1 MATDPT
7 ETESTPDTP
16 RPRRKSN
23 GSTQSPIPISV
34 DRLLDIR
41 LECLRIVAYRA
52 SEREMRH
59 PEEIAEKCFQWVL
72 RGALEAEKTG

>member
-1 MATDPT
+1 MKKDPI
-7 ETESTPDTP
+7 EIESTPDTP
-16 RPRRKSN
+16 RPRKKSN
-23 GSTQSPIPISV
+23 GSTQSHIPVSV

>member
-1 MATDPT
+1 METDPT
-7 ETESTPDTP
+7 ETKSTPDTP
-16 RPRRKSN
+16 KPKRKSN
-23 GSTQSPIPISV
+23 GSTQSHTPISV

-41 LECLRIVAYRA
+41 LECLRIVSYRA
-52 SEREMRH
+52 SEREMRD